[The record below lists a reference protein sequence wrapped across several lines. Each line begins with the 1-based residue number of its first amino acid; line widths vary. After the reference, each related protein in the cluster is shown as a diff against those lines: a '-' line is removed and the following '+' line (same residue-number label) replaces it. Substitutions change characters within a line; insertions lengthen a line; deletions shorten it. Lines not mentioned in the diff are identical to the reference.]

1 MQRLSRQTD
10 KINLFVEYSGKDNK
24 GNRIVQDFIHQ
35 EIQNHIDECRKQGIQ
50 NCGILAPW
58 GHGKTEQVIFRVLH
72 EVGRNQNIRIQYVCN
87 TDDNATS
94 RVQSIKRYIESD
106 DQYHKVFPWVN
117 PAKNEDWGK
126 HKLIVERESR
136 AKDGT
141 LEAWGITSS
150 GTGSRSD
157 LQIFDDPVDLR
168 NAILNPAMRE
178 QIKNS
183 FYTVWV
189 PRLVPDG
196 FRIYIATAWHEADL
210 THELMKNSEWAFLIM
225 RVSDDFSCIEC
236 ESKLKGKYKIPLWTS
251 QWTEEK
257 LKKQYKHIGARAFD
271 RGYRQIAIND
281 EDRTFPSSDSIFS
294 PEIGKDIILPFW
306 PRITGIDPF
315 GQAVVI
321 FTIALNPYTRKKFVL
336 EIRRGKWQ
344 PKQTV
349 AEILDVWV
357 THKPQFMVCENNAS
371 QSAISQWV
379 AEKGGVDI
387 PLVPFNTGAQKADPI
402 LGLPSI
408 EVEFANGGWC
418 VPCMGVDFTDS
429 ENPVTVFKNELRG
442 HPVAESWDTVMA
454 AWFAREGCRYLIE
467 KSANPDPDPNEVV
480 SAEEAGV
487 DIEDIQIGRY

>member
-1 MQRLSRQTD
+1 MQKYSRQAER
-10 KINLFVEYSGKDNK
+10 INLFVEYVGKDNK

-35 EIQNHIDECRKQGIQ
+35 EIQNHIDECKRQKIQ

-72 EVGRNQNIRIQYVCN
+72 EIGRNQNIRIQYVCN

-94 RVQSIKRYIESD
+94 RVQSIKRYIEGD
-106 DQYHKVFPWVN
+106 KEYNRVFPWVS
-117 PAKNEDWGK
+117 PAKGEDWGK
-126 HKLIVERESR
+126 HKLIIERDSK

-150 GTGSRSD
+150 GTGSRAD
-157 LQIFDDPVDLR
+157 LQLFDDPVDLR

-178 QIKNS
+178 QIKSS
-183 FYTVWV
+183 FKNVWI

-210 THELMKNSEWAFLIM
+210 THELMKNSEWAFLVM
-225 RVSDDFSCIEC
+225 RVSEDFTCIEC
-236 ESKLKGKYKIPLWTS
+236 ESKLKGKYKIPLWSS
-251 QWTEEK
+251 QWSEDK
-257 LKKQYKHIGARAFD
+257 LKKQFKGIGARAFD
-271 RGYRQIAIND
+271 RGYRQKAIND
-281 EDRTFPSSDSIFS
+281 EDRTFPSSDSIFNES
-294 PEIGKDIILPFW
+294 CGKEIILPFW
-306 PRITGIDPF
+306 PRIVGIDPF

-321 FTIALNPYTRKKFVL
+321 FVIALNPLNHMRFVL

-349 AEILDVWV
+349 NEIIDVFTV
-357 THKPQFMVCENNAS
+357 HKPQFLVCENNAS

-379 AEKGGVDI
+379 SDKNISI
-387 PLVPFNTGAQKADPI
+387 PIIPFNTGAQKADPI

-408 EVEFANGGWC
+408 EVEFANGAWC
-418 VPCMGVDFTDS
+418 VPCRGVDTTDAD
-429 ENPVTVFKNELRG
+429 NPINVFRSELRG

-454 AWFAREGCRYLIE
+454 AWFAREGCRLLIE
-467 KSANPDPDPNEVV
+467 KSENPDPDPNEVLD
-480 SAEEAGV
+480 AEDVGADVEE
-487 DIEDIQIGRY
+487 ITIGAY